1 MTRRRLVPHAIG
13 VVACLLGLAAAP
25 AGAHAASYGQTVAG
39 TPGLSAYWR
48 LGEAAGATTAADA
61 ANAWPGTYVAPA
73 LGALGALSG
82 DADTA
87 ARFSGAGYVS
97 AGNGPAFAGPMTVE
111 AWETADSYRQAYLV
125 SDGTSSSTGY
135 HLWLAAN
142 GAPVFTVRM
151 IGGTV
156 QVQGA
161 PLSLSAWHHLA
172 ATVDA
177 TAVTLYADG
186 VAVATQPALGTPRAS
201 TSTLYLGRYSGG
213 SRNHRGGLD
222 EVALYG
228 AALDAATVAGHYALG
243 ADTRP
248 PATQL
253 TSGMPAI
260 TSTRVPSFAFG
271 AAKPGVTFECRLD
284 AGAWTACA
292 SPFGYGALGD
302 GTYSFSVRAR
312 DRYGIVDPAPPVRT
326 WTVDTVAPD
335 TRAMAILPSAVQP
348 TATVTFSSA
357 DPSARFQCSLD
368 GGGWAACASPL
379 QVPGA
384 HQLSV
389 RAIDAAGNAD
399 PGPSTVAIPAAA
411 PASAATLTGPTA
423 AFGFWTD
430 GTTSHPECNL
440 DGAAWAPCGAT
451 LQTGALPPG
460 PHALAVRAA
469 VPGGAMQTV
478 TTTWTVALPA
488 PRLVGVQFPVLV
500 YVPPARKIGKSFP
513 ASRLPAVRFS
523 LNVGA
528 TVTLSLD
535 RTTGARANRHLATW
549 TIGANPGAN
558 VVRVPLAVYRRLGD
572 ARYRLT
578 ATAAGPAGA
587 SPLRTVRFQVVR
599 KKR

>member
-1 MTRRRLVPHAIG
+1 MTRRRLLPLAIG
-13 VVACLLGLAAAP
+13 VVACLLGMAAAP
-25 AGAHAASYGQTVAG
+25 AGAHAATYAQTVTG
-39 TPGLSAYWR
+39 TPGLTDYWR
-48 LGEAAGATTAADA
+48 LGEATGTTTAADA
-61 ANAWPGTYVAPA
+61 TSTWPGTYVAPA
-73 LGALGALSG
+73 LGVLGALSD

-87 ARFSGAGYVS
+87 ARFTGSGYVN
-97 AGNGPAFAGPMTVE
+97 AGNGPAFAGPLTVE
-111 AWETADSYRQAYLV
+111 AWETADSYRTAYLV
-125 SDGTSSSTGY
+125 SDGSSSSTGY
-135 HLWLAAN
+135 HLWLASN
-142 GAPVFTVRM
+142 GAPVFTMRM
-151 IGGTV
+151 TGGTV

-161 PLSLSAWHHLA
+161 PLGLSAWHHLA

-186 VAVATQPALGTPRAS
+186 VAVATQPALGVPRAS

-248 PATQL
+248 PATRV

-260 TSTRVPSFAFG
+260 TSQPVPSFAFG

-284 AGAWTACA
+284 TGAWTACA
-292 SPFGYGALGD
+292 SPAAYSPVGD
-302 GTYSFSVRAR
+302 GAHSFSVRAR
-312 DRYGIVDPAPPVRT
+312 DRWGIVEPAPPVHT
-326 WTVDTVAPD
+326 WTVDTIAPD
-335 TRAMAILPSAVQP
+335 TRALAILPSAVQP
-348 TATVTFSSA
+348 AATVTFSSG
-357 DPSARFQCSLD
+357 DSGARFQCSVD
-368 GGGWAACASPL
+368 GGGWAACVSPL

-389 RAIDAAGNAD
+389 RGIDAAGNAD
-399 PGPSTVAIPAAA
+399 QSPSTVAIPAA
-411 PASAATLTGPTA
+411 PAAATALTGPTA

-430 GTTSHPECNL
+430 GTTGHPECNL
-440 DGAAWAPCGAT
+440 DGAQWAPCGAT

-469 VPGGAMQTV
+469 LPGGAMQTV
-478 TTTWTVALPA
+478 TATWTVSLPA
-488 PRLVGVQFPVLV
+488 PQLVGVQFPVLV
-500 YVPPARKIGKSFP
+500 YVPPARKIGKSVP

-535 RTTGARANRHLATW
+535 RTTGARAKRHLATW
-549 TIGANPGAN
+549 AIGAKAGAN
-558 VVRVPLAVYRRLGD
+558 VARVPLAVYRKLGN